1 MDHPCYRCQADIPEG
16 TTFCPHCGAPQIR
29 VSPPESDA
37 TPAPMPTP
45 NAPPLPGGNS
55 TTPSSSFSWNQ
66 ADGPHAAPPGQVR
79 WDLAWKGALL
89 CGVGAAILTAI
100 PVVSVG
106 CCLWMLGAGALAVSF
121 YRRSVPGTVITPGM
135 GMKIGALTG
144 LFGWLLN
151 AVVTALSFVVGRTSG
166 DMRQLM
172 EEQMKKQL
180 AGSPDPKMQQAMQQ
194 IVNWISTPQGMATMI
209 VLVLIFMGVVFLF
222 ITAAGGALGASMSGR
237 RRDFR

>member
-1 MDHPCYRCQADIPEG
+1 
-16 TTFCPHCGAPQIR
+16 
-29 VSPPESDA
+29 
-37 TPAPMPTP
+37 MPTP
-45 NAPPLPGGNS
+45 NAPAVTGYS
-55 TTPSSSFSWNQ
+55 TATSSSSWNQ
-66 ADGPHAAPPGQVR
+66 ADAPHPAPAGQVC
-79 WDLAWKGALL
+79 WEVAWKGALL

-100 PVVSVG
+100 PIVSVG
-106 CCLWMLGAGALAVSF
+106 CCLWMLGAGALAVSL
-121 YRRSVPGTVITPGM
+121 YRRRVPGTVITPGM

-166 DMRQLM
+166 DMRQMM

-194 IVNWISTPQGMATMI
+194 IIGWISTPQGMASMI
-209 VLVLIFMGVVFLF
+209 VLVLVFMGVVFLF
-222 ITAAGGALGASMSGR
+222 VTAAGGALGASIGGR

>member
-1 MDHPCYRCQADIPEG
+1 
-16 TTFCPHCGAPQIR
+16 
-29 VSPPESDA
+29 
-37 TPAPMPTP
+37 MPTP
-45 NAPPLPGGNS
+45 NAPPVFGGY
-55 TTPSSSFSWNQ
+55 TTTASSSSWNP
-66 ADGPHAAPPGQVR
+66 ADTPYAAPPGQVR

-121 YRRSVPGTVITPGM
+121 YRRRVPDTAITPGM

-151 AVVTALSFVVGRTSG
+151 AVVTALSFVVGRTNG

>member
-1 MDHPCYRCQADIPEG
+1 M
-16 TTFCPHCGAPQIR
+16 
-29 VSPPESDA
+29 
-37 TPAPMPTP
+37 
-45 NAPPLPGGNS
+45 
-55 TTPSSSFSWNQ
+55 
-66 ADGPHAAPPGQVR
+66 
-79 WDLAWKGALL
+79 AWKGALL

-106 CCLWMLGAGALAVSF
+106 CCLWMLGAGALAVSL
-121 YRRSVPGTVITPGM
+121 YRRRVPDTLITPGM

-166 DMRQLM
+166 DMRQIM

-180 AGSPDPKMQQAMQQ
+180 AGSPDPKMQQAVQQ

-209 VLVLIFMGVVFLF
+209 VLVLVFMGVVFLF
-222 ITAAGGALGASMSGR
+222 VTAAGGALGASMSGR